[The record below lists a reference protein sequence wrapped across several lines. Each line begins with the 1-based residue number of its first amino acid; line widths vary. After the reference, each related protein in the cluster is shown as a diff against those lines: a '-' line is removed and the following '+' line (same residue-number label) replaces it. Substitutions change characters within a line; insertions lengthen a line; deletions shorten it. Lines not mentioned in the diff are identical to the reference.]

1 MTALNPL
8 VSTQWLHDH
17 LHDSNLRVIDIRGHV
32 LPAGAPLPHYYSH
45 RADYDANHI
54 PGALFVDWTRDIT
67 DPDSPNGTQIAR
79 PDVYAALMSRLGVGA
94 DTFVVAYDDAGG
106 MLAAR
111 LWWTL
116 NVYGHTQ
123 AAVLDGGWTKWTA
136 ENRPVTAEVPDVT
149 PAIFTPRYDPTLRRT
164 IDQVQ
169 AALEKQSTAL
179 LDVRTVEEFT
189 GQTSRARRMGH
200 IPGALNFPRAQ
211 MLAPDSTLLPLE
223 RLRARFT
230 ELKLN
235 NHDGEIIV
243 YCNSGASASFG
254 LLALRAAGITNATV
268 YDGSWKEWGNDE
280 ARPIA

>member
-1 MTALNPL
+1 MTVLNPL

-17 LHDSNLRVIDIRGHV
+17 LHDPNLRIIDIRGHV

-45 RADYDANHI
+45 RADYDTNHI

-94 DTFVVAYDDAGG
+94 DTFVVAYDDTGG

-116 NVYGHTQ
+116 NVYGHRQ
-123 AAVLDGGWTKWTA
+123 AAVLDGGWIKWTA

-149 PAIFTPRYDPTLRRT
+149 PAIFTPRYDPALRRT

-169 AALEKQSTAL
+169 AALDDESTAL
-179 LDVRTVEEFT
+179 LDVRTIEEFT

-254 LLALRAAGITNATV
+254 LLALRAAGISNATV
-268 YDGSWKEWGNDE
+268 YDGSWKEWGNDNN
-280 ARPIA
+280 RPIE

>member
-1 MTALNPL
+1 MTVLNPL

-17 LHDSNLRVIDIRGHV
+17 LHDPNLRVIDIRGHV

-45 RADYDANHI
+45 RADYDTNHI
-54 PGALFVDWTRDIT
+54 SGALFVDWTRDIT
-67 DPDSPNGTQIAR
+67 NPDSPNGTQIAQ

-116 NVYGHTQ
+116 NVYGHAR
-123 AAVLDGGWTKWTA
+123 AAVLDGGWIKWTA
-136 ENRPVTAEVPDVT
+136 ENRPVTAEVPQVT
-149 PAIFTPRYDPTLRRT
+149 PATFTPRYDAALRRT
-164 IDQVQ
+164 IDQVH
-169 AALEKQSTAL
+169 AALQNGQAAL
-179 LDVRTVEEFT
+179 LDVRTIEEFT
-189 GQTSRARRMGH
+189 GKTSRARRMGH

-223 RLRARFT
+223 TLRARFT

-235 NHDGEIIV
+235 NPDGEIIV
-243 YCNSGASASFG
+243 YCNSGASASYG

-280 ARPIA
+280 TRPIE